1 MADMPGPKIS
11 ITTVVKNDAAGLE
24 KTILSACGQQGTTPE
39 LIVVDGGST
48 DGTVAVIRRYQDK
61 IAFWSSESDQGIYD
75 AMNKGLDKASGEW
88 VIFLNAGD
96 VFSSDLTLRSLTGFP
111 ETGFSATGV
120 IPGEHTPKN
129 QGSPV
134 NIREEAD
141 PGAVLPVVS
150 DEKYPGI
157 IYGDSIA
164 DYGSFRVYRAAGKP
178 NNLWKGMFCNHQS
191 MLFRREA
198 LLTIS
203 AGRDES
209 GRLKCFSTNLRISA
223 DHDLVCR
230 LYRSG
235 VTFKQVAIPVAIWE
249 TGGLSN
255 KMQVRSVIERY
266 RMIRTWFHR
275 GLKVRV
281 YYLWLLFLAVL
292 VEGMYR
298 LLPLY
303 LMKPM
308 IRIANRKSLESQSK
322 PGSR

>member
-1 MADMPGPKIS
+1 MNNIS
-11 ITTVVKNDAAGLE
+11 TITVVLNDDEALE
-24 KTILSACGQQGTTPE
+24 RTIQSVFNQTCHAKE
-39 LIVVDGGST
+39 FIIIDGGST
-48 DGTVAVIRRYQDK
+48 DGTVELIKKYKDSVSFWISEPDK
-61 IAFWSSESDQGIYD
+61 GIYD
-75 AMNKGLDKASGEW
+75 AMNKGLKKATSEW
-88 VIFLNAGD
+88 VLFLNAGD
-96 VFSSDLTLRSLTGFP
+96 VFSDEHVL
-111 ETGFSATGV
+111 EKIFSQKT
-120 IPGEHTPKN
+120 ED
-129 QGSPV
+129 
-134 NIREEAD
+134 AD
-141 PGAVLPVVS
+141 V
-150 DEKYPGI
+150 

-178 NNLWKGMFCNHQS
+178 NDLWKGMFCSHQS

-223 DHDLVCR
+223 DHDLVCQ

-255 KMQVRSVIERY
+255 KNQVRSVIERY
-266 RMIRTWFHR
+266 RMIEPWFHR

-292 VEGMYR
+292 VEGMYH

-308 IRIANRKSLESQSK
+308 IRIANRKSLVSQSK

>member
-1 MADMPGPKIS
+1 M
-11 ITTVVKNDAAGLE
+11 VKNDAADLE

-48 DGTVAVIRRYQDK
+48 DGTVAVIRKYQEK
-61 IAFWSSESDQGIYD
+61 IAFWSSEPDQGIYD
-75 AMNKGLDKASGEW
+75 AMNKGLDKAVGEW
-88 VIFLNAGD
+88 VIFMNAGD
-96 VFSSDLTLRSLTGFP
+96 VFSSRNVLGSLAAFLETAGSTAEVTSGEPSP
-111 ETGFSATGV
+111 E
-120 IPGEHTPKN
+120 N
-129 QGSPV
+129 QGDPV
-134 NIREEAD
+134 NITKMVGPEPVPPAGSGENG
-141 PGAVLPVVS
+141 PGV
-150 DEKYPGI
+150 

-164 DYGSFRVYRAAGKP
+164 DYGSFRVYRHAGSP
-178 NNLWKGMFCNHQS
+178 VNLWKRMICNHQS

-198 LLTIS
+198 LLNVS

-209 GRLKCFSTNLRISA
+209 GRMKCFSTNLRISA

-230 LYRSG
+230 LYCSG

-303 LMKPM
+303 LMKAM
-308 IRIANRKSLESQSK
+308 IRIANRKSLVSQSK
-322 PGSR
+322 PGSH

>member
-1 MADMPGPKIS
+1 MADMSGPKIS
-11 ITTVVKNDAAGLE
+11 IITVVKNDAAGLE

-39 LIVVDGGST
+39 LIVIDGGST

-96 VFSSDLTLRSLTGFP
+96 VFSSDKVLGALTSFLDTAALTTDAISGKP
-111 ETGFSATGV
+111 YS
-120 IPGEHTPKN
+120 KN
-129 QGSPV
+129 QDNPV
-134 NIREEAD
+134 NTRKMVGSE
-141 PGAVLPVVS
+141 PVLPTGCGENV
-150 DEKYPGI
+150 PGV

-178 NNLWKGMFCNHQS
+178 NDLWKGMFCNHQS

-203 AGRDES
+203 AGRYES

-308 IRIANRKSLESQSK
+308 IRIANRKSLVSQSK